1 MLNRNKPRK
10 VFVCEECGAQSAKWE
25 GRCSQCGQWNTLTET
40 LLQQTKRAS
49 SAADGPSR
57 VEELSSI
64 PFDLEQRLQM
74 SSQEFNRVLGGG
86 LVPGAMVLM
95 SGEPGVGKS
104 TLLLQTSAA
113 LAGEG
118 HRVLYVSGEESSN
131 QVRMRAQRLNLPG
144 KGVYFLSETQLEKVI
159 LEMNAQKPWLVVVD
173 SIQTMTTGEILSAA
187 GSVAQVRECAR
198 LMTQW
203 AKEHAVPVLLAGHVT
218 KDGTVAGP
226 RTLEHMVDVVLNLEG
241 DTMGVYRILRAAKN
255 RFGPTNEIGVFQ
267 MGQLGLEEVAEP
279 SLLFLS
285 SRRQDV
291 PGSTVTVT
299 MEGSRPLLVE
309 VQALTN
315 LTVFPQPRRTTSG
328 VDFQRLLLIAAATSK
343 RLGIPFGNQDIIVNI
358 PGGLRVKEP
367 AIDLSVAL
375 ALISSFRNV
384 PCDPWTVAIGEI
396 GLGGELRG
404 VPHLARRLAEAE
416 RLGFRRAI
424 VPWVQSGEAKD
435 GGLELIAAAT
445 LGQAV
450 RQMLPKARKDADEM
464 REPDTA
470 KDLVM
475 E

>member
-1 MLNRNKPRK
+1 M
-10 VFVCEECGAQSAKWE
+10 CEGCGAQSAKWE
-25 GRCSQCGQWNTLTET
+25 GRCSQCGEWNTLTET
-40 LLQQTKRAS
+40 LLQQTKRHS
-49 SAADGPSR
+49 WVADGPSR

-64 PFDLEQRLQM
+64 KLDLEQRLQM
-74 SSQEFNRVLGGG
+74 SFQEFNRVLGGG

-95 SGEPGVGKS
+95 SGEPGIGKS

-113 LAGEG
+113 LAGED
-118 HRVLYVSGEESSN
+118 RKVLYVSGEESAN

-159 LEMNAQKPWLVVVD
+159 LEMDAQRPSLVVVD
-173 SIQTMTTGEILSAA
+173 SIQTMTTGEIASAA

-198 LMTQW
+198 FITQW
-203 AKEHAVPVLLAGHVT
+203 AKEHGVPVLLAGHVT
-218 KDGTVAGP
+218 KDGAVAGP
-226 RTLEHMVDVVLNLEG
+226 RYLEHMVDVVLNLEG

-267 MGQLGLEEVAEP
+267 MGQLGLEEVTEP

-285 SRRQDV
+285 SRHTDV

-328 VDFQRLLLIAAATSK
+328 VDFQRLLLIAAAASK

-367 AIDLSVAL
+367 AVDLSVAL

-416 RLGFRRAI
+416 RMGFHRAI
-424 VPWVQSGEAKD
+424 VPWVQSREAND
-435 GGLELIAAAT
+435 VGIELIAAAT
-445 LGQAV
+445 LSQAL
-450 RQMLPKARKDADEM
+450 RQMLPSTWKAAEEM
-464 REPDTA
+464 REPETVE
-470 KDLVM
+470 DLGM
-475 E
+475 EEDVALFQ

>member
-1 MLNRNKPRK
+1 M
-10 VFVCEECGAQSAKWE
+10 CEGCGAQSAKWE
-25 GRCSQCGQWNTLTET
+25 GRCSQCGEWNTLTET
-40 LLQQTKRAS
+40 LLQQTKRHS
-49 SAADGPSR
+49 WVADGPSR

-64 PFDLEQRLQM
+64 KLDLEQRLQM
-74 SSQEFNRVLGGG
+74 SFQEFNRVLGGG

-95 SGEPGVGKS
+95 SGEPGIGKS

-113 LAGEG
+113 LAGED
-118 HRVLYVSGEESSN
+118 RKVLYVSGEESAN

-144 KGVYFLSETQLEKVI
+144 KGVYFLSETQLEKII
-159 LEMNAQKPWLVVVD
+159 LEMDAQRPSLVVVD
-173 SIQTMTTGEILSAA
+173 SIQTMTTGEIASAA

-198 LMTQW
+198 FITQW
-203 AKEHAVPVLLAGHVT
+203 AKEHGVPVLLAGHVT
-218 KDGTVAGP
+218 KDGAVAGP
-226 RTLEHMVDVVLNLEG
+226 RYLEHMVDVVLNLEG

-267 MGQLGLEEVAEP
+267 MGQLGLEEVTEP

-285 SRRQDV
+285 SRRTDV

-328 VDFQRLLLIAAATSK
+328 VDFQRLLLIAAAASK

-367 AIDLSVAL
+367 AVDLSVAL

-416 RLGFRRAI
+416 RMGFHRAI
-424 VPWVQSGEAKD
+424 VPWVQSREAND
-435 GGLELIAAAT
+435 VGIELIAAAT
-445 LGQAV
+445 LGQAL
-450 RQMLPKARKDADEM
+450 RQMLPGTRKAAEEM
-464 REPDTA
+464 RETETVE
-470 KDLVM
+470 DLGM
-475 E
+475 EEDVALFQ